1 MEIWVADQQSQTQLN
16 IIGVTREDLRSYL
29 CVAKNSMG
37 EMSRKIRLTGK
48 YNEVTSTMSN
58 VTSLHSVENTA
69 PFTGQPHIDLNLLP
83 DPATPP
89 ASSSAPS
96 TTPGSFERYTFPH
109 NGIYRH
115 LKINKLQGVLKKD
128 LYHENPLERKRT
140 CRALCCDT

>member
-1 MEIWVADQQSQTQLN
+1 MADQQSQTQLN

-48 YNEVTSTMSN
+48 YDEVTSTMTN

-69 PFTGQPHIDLNLLP
+69 PFTGRPHIDLNLLP

-89 ASSSAPS
+89 ASSSAPA

-109 NGIYRH
+109 NGT
-115 LKINKLQGVLKKD
+115 G
-128 LYHENPLERKRT
+128 T
-140 CRALCCDT
+140 CRLINYRVS